1 MLWRATAGVLAAL
14 LLAVGFLAWGQHEQL
29 AACAKKRDTAETAL
43 VQLEGAKKLQD
54 AEIERMRLEAEEQ
67 QKKAAQALAQ
77 ARQAAQARQGQIKA
91 LQARILA
98 AERSDCGS
106 ALQEIREAL
115 R

>member
-1 MLWRATAGVLAAL
+1 MPWKIATGILGAL
-14 LLAVGFLAWGQHEQL
+14 LLAVGFLSWGQHEQL
-29 AACAKKRDTAETAL
+29 AACSKKRETAETAL
-43 VQLEGAKKLQD
+43 AQLEGTKKLQD
-54 AEIERMRLEAEEQ
+54 AEIENLRLEAEEQ
-67 QKKAAQALAQ
+67 QKKAAQVLAQ

-106 ALQEIREAL
+106 ALQEVREAL